1 LNSIVPTL
9 NHAIFSIYDLVR
21 TVDLTI
27 SIFPMRL
34 KNEGEQGSGGRDAF
48 PGHPTQQIPLSLNH
62 KPTAIVKKIKA
73 KINERNY

>member
-1 LNSIVPTL
+1 
-9 NHAIFSIYDLVR
+9 
-21 TVDLTI
+21 
-27 SIFPMRL
+27 MRL

-73 KINERNY
+73 KINERTTREK